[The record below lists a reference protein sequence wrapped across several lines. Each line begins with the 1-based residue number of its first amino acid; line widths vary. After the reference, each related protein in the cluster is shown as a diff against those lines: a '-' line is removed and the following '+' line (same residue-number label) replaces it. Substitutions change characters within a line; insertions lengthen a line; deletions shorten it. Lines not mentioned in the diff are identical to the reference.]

1 MLRVDVIGT
10 TTITIKLYRTKYLN
24 EHIIITPVGC
34 FNENREI
41 IT

>member
-10 TTITIKLYRTKYLN
+10 TTLTIKLYRTKYFI

-34 FNENREI
+34 FNENRTV